1 MAMPT
6 PQLAPAQPR
15 LFIGASTGGL
25 EVAELL
31 RTGLA
36 DVAVLTS
43 WSEGGPAPAAR
54 TFDAAAFVLC
64 MKPGHDVL
72 LRLGVFLGVLGRE
85 RIVVCPASAAVL
97 LPAEL
102 SELAVAPHPSAVRE
116 HLRRLSSP
124 AGSADAPSL
133 PAADLVSQVAR
144 RRRRTLGTACSAKP
158 EQKFRISDISMSG
171 ALLETFGEIP
181 EHMVFDL
188 AITLEDGTKVDVTAE
203 VVRIQYPQ
211 WGRVGGAGVKFLRFD
226 GDSQLALR
234 RYLEADPG
242 TMAVAGEA
250 VAR

>member
-1 MAMPT
+1 
-6 PQLAPAQPR
+6 
-15 LFIGASTGGL
+15 
-25 EVAELL
+25 
-31 RTGLA
+31 
-36 DVAVLTS
+36 
-43 WSEGGPAPAAR
+43 
-54 TFDAAAFVLC
+54 
-64 MKPGHDVL
+64 
-72 LRLGVFLGVLGRE
+72 
-85 RIVVCPASAAVL
+85 VL

-116 HLRRLSSP
+116 HLRRLTSA

-133 PAADLVSQVAR
+133 PATDVVSQAAR
-144 RRRRTLGTACSAKP
+144 RRRRTLGTARSAKP
-158 EQKFRISDISMSG
+158 ELMFRISDISMSG

-181 EHMVFDL
+181 ENLVLDL
-188 AITLEDGTKVDVTAE
+188 TMTLEDGTQVEAVAQ

-211 WGRVGGAGVKFLRFD
+211 WGRVGGAGIKFLRFD

>member
-1 MAMPT
+1 MSRQP
-6 PQLAPAQPR
+6 LAPLQPR

-25 EVAELL
+25 QVAELL

-85 RIVVCPASAAVL
+85 RIVVCPASTAVL

-116 HLRRLSSP
+116 HLRRLDSL
-124 AGSADAPSL
+124 AGSANDAPSL
-133 PAADLVSQVAR
+133 PATDVVSQVAR
-144 RRRRTLGTACSAKP
+144 RRRRTLGTARSTKP
-158 EQKFRISDISMSG
+158 ELAFRIADISMSG
-171 ALLETFGEIP
+171 ALLETYGEIP
-181 EHMVFDL
+181 ENLVLDL
-188 AITLEDGTKVDVTAE
+188 TMTLEDGTKVEATAQ

-250 VAR
+250 VGR